1 MNMRYFNY
9 TAILLAILMTACNT
23 DDTIIEVNGNNAN
36 NQLQIVG
43 RNIPFT
49 DFDVASRTADNDI
62 RMVDFVIFY
71 ATTDQDGTPVSE
83 CVYYAHS
90 ENTIFALDRT
100 SLVDKIGEDKAKN
113 CYMFMVA
120 NYPEIYAKICEDA
133 QSTDQNVLQ
142 NFVQGKTF
150 DYFLGITSEVTP
162 ISGVP
167 EGGLPRFGIFGKT
180 PETPQGTSIDFTQEI
195 PGGTTYEIPMECLF
209 AKMVFNISVDPDQT
223 ATDINTENIPNSFKL
238 TGYTIH
244 NLATSIDMNQ
254 GTENSTHDNVGVY
267 TNAIVGNM
275 DGVNTD
281 DLHNVSFT
289 FYLPER
295 FFKPVKSATEFA
307 YPFGTGE
314 VKTKDN
320 PTGTIREEDAE
331 LRQRY
336 KPLLAK
342 GHTGYNTN
350 YNEANDKKATYV
362 TFTGEFTNHQGHSYD
377 VSYDIYVGNDNFG
390 NFDVVRN
397 RQYNNNITIKGIQN
411 AKDQSPNEGAISI
424 DHRVNITRTKP
435 IITNMRLET
444 ILDAHFEV
452 RPLRIRAKA
461 GAVTNVTVQV
471 LDENGN
477 NTNIPDWIRLENSYG
492 TDNGEPATGQT
503 LYCTKGS
510 AAGKRK
516 YFTYGLVSGVQSDGK
531 TTEPNN
537 LSENTSV
544 NFSEVSVD
552 GECIW
557 IYVDECT
564 EASNDLNAKRSAM
577 IRVTYDGGEPIDYI
591 INQHKLFL
599 VEVDET
605 EGRIYHIEHEEEYL
619 HNFDSEDTFEDNA
632 TEDEGM
638 VWGLY
643 NAQLSFDEMALYFDG
658 GSGIIESII
667 TAIQNSVTQGKVQPF
682 YDFYIPKHDTR
693 VSEKAMKRA
702 YRGWVFCNEI
712 ITDINNTEDT
722 NRATGYNGTIGALQ
736 MDAMPTS
743 AIEYCYNRNKRKS
756 DGTIA
761 SVNWYLPAIDEME
774 DIIVYAYSA
783 FDDFHNKY
791 YWSSQP
797 SYIQNFATYQ
807 SWVTNNKGYYY
818 EDDKGIYKDS
828 DNVTTKR
835 NNGYARA
842 TMAKFKGDDGDAT
855 TIDWDYAKSGTT
867 GYDNRLKIET
877 VIGSLGDRVST
888 EYTGTYDGYELE
900 NWTDNDKE
908 SIEREEGNF
917 ERSTKH
923 RVRCVRKSQY
933 TNESTTE

>member
-9 TAILLAILMTACNT
+9 IAILLAILMTACNT

-342 GHTGYNTN
+342 GHTGYNSD
-350 YNEANDKKATYV
+350 YNEASDEKATYV
-362 TFTGEFTNHQGHSYD
+362 TFTGEFINHQGHSYD

-461 GAVTNVTVQV
+461 GALTNVTVQV
-471 LDENGN
+471 LDENGGS
-477 NTNIPDWIRLENSYG
+477 TNIPEWIRLENSYG

-503 LYCTKGS
+503 LYCTTGS

-516 YFTYGLVSGVQSDGK
+516 YFTYGLVTGEQLDK

-537 LSENTSV
+537 ISANTSV
-544 NFSEVSVD
+544 TLSQVD
-552 GECIW
+552 TEGECVW

-564 EASNDLNAKRSAM
+564 EASTDINAKRSAM
-577 IRVTYDGGEPIDYI
+577 IRVTYNGGEPIDYI
-591 INQHKLFL
+591 INQHNLFL
-599 VEVDET
+599 VEGEKS
-605 EGRIYHIEHEEEYL
+605 YHIEHEEEYL

-643 NAQLSFDEMALYFDG
+643 NAQLSFDHMALFFDG
-658 GSGIIESII
+658 GNNFFSGIL
-667 TAIQNSVTQGKVQPF
+667 AFIQNIILENVGVNPY
-682 YDFYIPKHDTR
+682 YDFYIPKHDTS
-693 VSEKAMKRA
+693 VSSEAKKRD

-712 ITDINNTEDT
+712 ITDINANES
-722 NRATGYNGTIGALQ
+722 NRETGYNGTIGALQ
-736 MDAMPTS
+736 MDEMPTS
-743 AIEYCYNRNKRKS
+743 AIEYCYNRNKRYANGS
-756 DGTIA
+756 IA
-761 SVNWYLPAIDEME
+761 SVDWYIPAIDEME
-774 DIIVYAYSA
+774 DIIVNAYSY
-783 FDDFHNKY
+783 FDDFHDKY
-791 YWSSQP
+791 YWSCQPAYMPNYAHFNSLSQ
-797 SYIQNFATYQ
+797 NTG
-807 SWVTNNKGYYY
+807 KYY
-818 EDDKGIYKDS
+818 EDDKGIYT
-828 DNVTTKR
+828 DNGTTTITH

-842 TMAKFKGDDGDAT
+842 TRANYKGDDENDET
-855 TIDWDYAKSGTT
+855 VDWDYARSGTN
-867 GYDNRLKIET
+867 GYDNVL
-877 VIGSLGDRVST
+877 VISSTGLFQYKGSFQ
-888 EYTGTYDGYELE
+888 YKGTYRSSIKLE
-900 NWTDNDKE
+900 EWATPGME

-917 ERSTKH
+917 ERNTKH
-923 RVRCVRKSQY
+923 RVRCVRKSDN
-933 TNESTTE
+933 TNTSPN

>member
-9 TAILLAILMTACNT
+9 IAILLAILMTACNT
-23 DDTIIEVNGNNAN
+23 EDTIIDVNGNNVN

-342 GHTGYNTN
+342 GHTGYNSD
-350 YNEANDKKATYV
+350 YNEASDEKATYV
-362 TFTGEFTNHQGHSYD
+362 TFTGEFINHQGHSYD

-461 GAVTNVTVQV
+461 GALTNVTVQV
-471 LDENGN
+471 LDENGGS
-477 NTNIPDWIRLENSYG
+477 TNIPEWIRLENSYG

-503 LYCTKGS
+503 LYCTTGS

-516 YFTYGLVSGVQSDGK
+516 YFTYGLVTGEQLDK

-537 LSENTSV
+537 ISANTSV
-544 NFSEVSVD
+544 TLSQVD
-552 GECIW
+552 TEGECVW

-564 EASNDLNAKRSAM
+564 EASTDINAKRSAM
-577 IRVTYDGGEPIDYI
+577 IRVTYNGGEPIDYI
-591 INQHKLFL
+591 INQHKLFA
-599 VEVDET
+599 VATTRSEWET
-605 EGRIYHIEHEEEYL
+605 GASFAQNFTYYIEHEEEYL
-619 HNFDSEDTFEDNA
+619 HNFDAEDVFIENNNHT
-632 TEDEGM
+632 TEFEGM
-638 VWGLY
+638 QWGLDGI
-643 NAQLSFDEMALYFDG
+643 QLSHTHDAAVLEQESGSILTWLINNLGWLIGFGNIEEMAN
-658 GSGIIESII
+658 
-667 TAIQNSVTQGKVQPF
+667 TALSQLPDKPK
-682 YDFYIPKHDTR
+682 YDFYLKRDNGVTSRDFKGIVFNQEIAAYLVAQYSNNTNAKIEQITL
-693 VSEKAMKRA
+693 SEKPK
-702 YRGWVFCNEI
+702 
-712 ITDINNTEDT
+712 
-722 NRATGYNGTIGALQ
+722 
-736 MDAMPTS
+736 S
-743 AIEYCYNRNKRKS
+743 AFAYCYNRNKRNS
-756 DGTIA
+756 DGVVV
-761 SVNWYLPAIDEME
+761 SQDWYMPATDEIE
-774 DIIVYAYSA
+774 DIMEFAHSS
-783 FDDFHNKY
+783 FEDFHGKL
-791 YWSSQP
+791 YWSCQP
-797 SYIQNFATYQ
+797 SYEWRKMNIELTALGSSQ
-807 SWVTNNKGYYY
+807 GYLKADYY
-818 EDDKGIYKDS
+818 VDDI
-828 DNVTTKR
+828 TR
-835 NNGYARA
+835 ARA
-842 TMAKFKGDDGDAT
+842 TRALYVPGSSTFDSVLSSGVPGSAGTQNGSGALGWRKI
-855 TIDWDYAKSGTT
+855 TIDFTKNG
-867 GYDNRLKIET
+867 GY
-877 VIGSLGDRVST
+877 VSN
-888 EYTGTYDGYELE
+888 E
-900 NWTDNDKE
+900 NLDFSNHPGNLPRTDKA
-908 SIEREEGNF
+908 
-917 ERSTKH
+917 
-923 RVRCVRKSQY
+923 RVRCVRNTATMET
-933 TNESTTE
+933 TN